1 MPRFRRRRAQENGV
15 GASPEPQQGPDEP
28 SKALA
33 RDERRRE
40 EVRRVLSALPPPRR
54 AHVSPSNPRALDR
67 PVFVRLST
75 GRLDASEPGH
85 PWWRYRR
92 PDETWQPRSDGAP
105 PAGAAT
111 EPALGDGTGD
121 GAATIEPASETPAE
135 PTELGDPPSSPS
147 TSFSSSSSGLPFAI
161 LAALLAGL
169 LHLAAG
175 AKEDTHLGR
184 ILVPVFAFLVVAAF
198 VPLLRQ
204 RHWDEPWLPKLLY
217 AGVAAKIVAS
227 LLRYHTLVDGYGNV
241 GDATEYHQFA
251 VGYVHGN
258 PKPLTDLRKT
268 NFIRWFTGVTYKEF
282 GIDIVAGFLIFSV
295 IAVVGS
301 YLWYRA
307 TADSVPFINKRMYFC
322 FVMFMP
328 SIAFWPSSIGKEA
341 LMQFGLGA
349 AALGAANLLRQRL
362 VRGLL
367 IGAPGAWILWVVR
380 PHLLAFAACSTGL
393 AYVVGRRRRPGETEI
408 RGSLVRPLGL
418 VLVALIAVWAVTQA
432 ATFLGMPD
440 FSLKSIEQTLSE
452 QTAKTSQGGSQIETG
467 GEVHLTPL
475 SLPQGAVTVLLRPFP
490 WEVDSAFQI
499 FASLEAAA
507 ITLLI
512 ILRWRCLTTSLRH
525 IRSSPFLF
533 YCWTLIALYS
543 ITFSSFANMGLLVRQ
558 RSLVLPALFVILCI
572 NVEKAHAYSARL
584 ARPRDPADRALA

>member
-1 MPRFRRRRAQENGV
+1 VTVPRFRRRRAQENAAPPPPTV
-15 GASPEPQQGPDEP
+15 EVPESP
-28 SKALA
+28 SKALE
-33 RDERRRE
+33 REERRRE

-75 GRLDASEPGH
+75 GRLDASEAGH

-105 PAGAAT
+105 PAAAGGADNGAAAV
-111 EPALGDGTGD
+111 EALPDGD
-121 GAATIEPASETPAE
+121 GAADDIEPDDEEPAGA
-135 PTELGDPPSSPS
+135 PDLGDPPSS
-147 TSFSSSSSGLPFAI
+147 SGLLFAV
-161 LAALLAGL
+161 LAAVVAGVV
-169 LHLAAG
+169 HLAAG
-175 AKEDTHLGR
+175 ANENTHLGR
-184 ILVPVFAFLVVAAF
+184 YLAPVFAFLVVAAC
-198 VPLLRQ
+198 VPFLRH
-204 RHWDEPWLPKLLY
+204 RPRDEPWLPGLLY
-217 AGVAAKIVAS
+217 AGVAAKIIAS

-241 GDATEYHQFA
+241 GDATEYHQYA
-251 VGYVHGN
+251 VGYVRGN

-282 GIDIVAGFLIFSV
+282 GIDIIAGFLIFSL

-349 AALGAANLLRQRL
+349 AALGASNLLRQRL

-367 IGAPGAWILWVVR
+367 IGVPGGWLLWVVR
-380 PHLLAFAACSTGL
+380 PHLLAFAACATGL
-393 AYVVGRRRRPGETEI
+393 AYLISRRQRPGETEI
-408 RGSLVRPLGL
+408 RGSLARPLGL
-418 VLVALIAVWAVTQA
+418 VLVAIIAVWAVTQA
-432 ATFLGMPD
+432 ASFLGMPD

-452 QTAKTSQGGSQIETG
+452 QTAKTSQGGSQFDTNSG
-467 GEVHLTPL
+467 QVHLTPL

-499 FASLEAAA
+499 FASIEAAA
-507 ITLLI
+507 ITALI
-512 ILRWRCLTTSLRH
+512 IIRWRCLTTSLRH

-572 NVEKAHAYSARL
+572 NVDKAHAYSERLGRARV
-584 ARPRDPADRALA
+584 PADALT